1 MKHIENF
8 DVSAFR
14 EESSTQSDTCILMM
28 DNRPLV
34 IDMSAFWTL
43 GAYNNYKYAELH
55 KYDFRYVRPYLGDT
69 SNTSGLCCV
78 NPNTGGLRFAPWAKI
93 LAIHDCLKSYKRVIF
108 IDSDALFNTKISIDE
123 FLSNHDLKGKKVA
136 FLTDHPHNPDKP
148 NSGFIICERSQET
161 DEFLRSWF
169 CDQHNEPRFD
179 NSGTWEQASLFHWN
193 LLNVDLFSSCVLL
206 PVNQFKL
213 KNFQSAFSFQKNLDT
228 DPDDIRGNRQIINH
242 YLTKNHHEMCEDILR
257 RYDLLGDYRETI
269 QAIQK
274 HIVELNTEKYSF
286 DSKMSDISVIISGS
300 YIDSQ
305 PAITFMQEVI
315 ESLELTGIPNNTHII
330 LSHDK
335 LKPDIEGYAEKQE
348 AYNQYY
354 LNLQKYVQASTYT
367 NIEILEAPEWGH
379 LTRTLK
385 YAVSQV
391 KTKYMLVLQHDIHIR
406 REVPVL
412 QMIDLMEKY
421 KHIKHLRFNVR
432 RNHPTFM
439 WWDGYKGG
447 SCLFSEE
454 EYDGVK
460 LCVTPAWS
468 DQNHLATKEYYENV
482 VFPDCTNSDGELIYD
497 FMENRLN
504 GLCHHN
510 HSRYGT
516 YIYGEY
522 GATRTSRHSDGR
534 KSSPEADED

>member
-1 MKHIENF
+1 MCLTNNYVAIEKEPN
-8 DVSAFR
+8 
-14 EESSTQSDTCILMM
+14 THGDTCILMM

-55 KYDFRYVRPYLGDT
+55 KYAFRYVRPYLRDKN
-69 SNTSGLCCV
+69 NTSGLCCI

-93 LAIHDCLKSYKRVIF
+93 LAIHDCLKSYKRVVF

-123 FLSNHDLKGKKVA
+123 FLSNHDLQGKKVA

-148 NSGFIICERSQET
+148 NSGFIICERGPET
-161 DEFLRSWF
+161 NEFLRSWF

-193 LLNVDLFSSCVLL
+193 LLNVRLFSSCVLL

-228 DPDDIRGNRQIINH
+228 DPDDVQGNRQIINH
-242 YLTKNHHEMCEDILR
+242 YLTKNHHEMCDDILR
-257 RYDLLGDYRETI
+257 RYDLLGDYREV
-269 QAIQK
+269 IQK
-274 HIVELNTEKYSF
+274 IQKNILELNTENYNFSSKEKDITVIVSASYL
-286 DSKMSDISVIISGS
+286 DSHPD
-300 YIDSQ
+300 
-305 PAITFMQEVI
+305 ITFIKEVI
-315 ESLELTGIPNNTHII
+315 ESLELTGITYDTPII
-330 LSHDK
+330 LSHDRI
-335 LKPDIEGYAEKQE
+335 KPDTEGFENKEK
-348 AYNQYY
+348 AYREYFKT
-354 LNLQKYVQASTYT
+354 LQKYADSSKFS
-367 NIEILEAPEWGH
+367 NITIFQAPEWGH

-385 YAVSQV
+385 YTVSQV

-406 REVPVL
+406 REIPVL
-412 QMIDLMEKY
+412 KMIDLMERNA
-421 KHIKHLRFNVR
+421 HIKHLRFNVR
-432 RNHPTFM
+432 KNHPIFM
-439 WWDGYKGG
+439 WWDGYQGG
-447 SCLFSEE
+447 KTLFNEE

-468 DQNHLATKEYYENV
+468 DQNHLATKEYYETV
-482 VFPDCTNSDGELIYD
+482 VFPDCTNPDGELIYD

-510 HSRYGT
+510 HARYGT

-522 GATRTSRHSDGR
+522 GAPRTSRHSDGR
-534 KSSPEADED
+534 NSSTEPDED